1 MPYIMKHNQ
10 HISMIFPSESDLL
23 MPNSDII
30 HPAFLITKNIN
41 SANQLAYLHIVEAN
55 FSIKRWRRY
64 NPRYFRVPMYVKIPV
79 SSSRQLTDYLQ
90 KFQPEEH
97 QIEHQIEVN

>member
-10 HISMIFPSESDLL
+10 HISMIFLFESDLL

-30 HPAFLITKNIN
+30 IPAFLIAKHIN
-41 SANQLAYLHIVEAN
+41 SVNQLAYLHIVEAN

-64 NPRYFRVPMYVKIPV
+64 NPRYFRIPMYVKIPV

-90 KFQPEEH
+90 KVQPEEH
-97 QIEHQIEVN
+97 HIKIEVN